1 MFSVVIV
8 CYAARA
14 ACSPFDGAAAMTEA
28 HRQVCQE
35 GQRHHIIL
43 LSPAAQRCR
52 LAAFWKLQEAVDG
65 CGGSLYPRVAR
76 EDTERRGW
84 RPVEPDPLPPGY
96 LVDQHRSSGD

>member
-52 LAAFWKLQEAVDG
+52 LAAFWKHQEGVDVRAG
-65 CGGSLYPRVAR
+65 LSVELDAGETPKDDYYSL
-76 EDTERRGW
+76 
-84 RPVEPDPLPPGY
+84 
-96 LVDQHRSSGD
+96 